1 MPVNAINQANG
12 ADLLA
17 LVSQTAGQT
26 VPAQA
31 TATIDAIQEAVA
43 MAQLSIEELIGG
55 TSAPSDT
62 GSQLNLFARFRQKP
76 DSLKATP

>member
-1 MPVNAINQANG
+1 MPVGAINQADG

-17 LVSQTAGQT
+17 LVSQSAGQ
-26 VPAQA
+26 PASAQA

-55 TSAPSDT
+55 TSTPSDI
-62 GSQLNLFARFRQKP
+62 GSQLNVFA
-76 DSLKATP
+76 